1 MGQAYYR
8 KYRSRSL
15 DDIVGQEHIVTAL
28 KNALKEGRLSH
39 AYLFTGPRGVGKT
52 SIARILAHEINE
64 LPYTDENAHID
75 IVEIDAASNRGIDE
89 IRDLREKVYI
99 APTSGK
105 YKVYIIDEV
114 HMLTPQAFNALLKTL
129 EEPPAHVVFILAT
142 TEVHKLPATIISRT
156 QRYSFHPADQ
166 KQLIAH
172 LRHIAD
178 QEKVK
183 ISDEALALIAE
194 HGDGSFR
201 DSVGLLDQV
210 THGAKAVEVTDVHGL
225 LGIPPREAS
234 RNLLGYVAA
243 HDVAGVTT
251 ALDDLY
257 LQGYQASAVA
267 RQLGELLRTAVLE
280 RSPLLPVETS
290 FALMRDLLEVPVAPD
305 AKRFLELTLLK
316 IAAAQMTGATP
327 PAVPPAPSKPAK
339 PATKATSKVVTP
351 EPEAPK
357 PEVKAPDPTT
367 EPAAETPPESA
378 PEPEATPATPN
389 KKSIVSPAEAV
400 DESRWGDVLGAL
412 KAEYNTLYSIVRMAS
427 PEFSDGKITLTFGFL
442 FHQKRLNEAKNK
454 DIVSQVLSKVYG
466 REVELECLFNKETK
480 PTSAVATVPGS
491 GSIDAISNIFG
502 GGELLES

>member
-28 KNALKEGRLSH
+28 RNALKEGRLSH

-52 SIARILAHEINE
+52 SIARILAHEINK

-156 QRYSFHPADQ
+156 QRYSFHPADH

-210 THGAKAVEVTDVHGL
+210 THGGKAVEVADVHNL
-225 LGIPPREAS
+225 LGVPPREAS
-234 RNLLGYVAA
+234 SSLLARVTA

-251 ALDDLY
+251 ALDELY
-257 LQGYQASAVA
+257 LQGFQASAVA
-267 RQLGELLRTAVLE
+267 RQLGELLRNAVLE
-280 RSPLLPVETS
+280 GTPLLPVETS
-290 FALMRDLLEVPVAPD
+290 FSLMRDLLEVPVAAD
-305 AKRFLELTLLK
+305 AKRFLELALLK
-316 IAAAQMTGATP
+316 IAAAQMTAVAPTP
-327 PAVPPAPSKPAK
+327 AAAPAPPKPAKTTSKVTSKASTPELQPEAKTAEPDPK
-339 PATKATSKVVTP
+339 PATKPKLDSTP
-351 EPEAPK
+351 EPTASE
-357 PEVKAPDPTT
+357 PTD
-367 EPAAETPPESA
+367 
-378 PEPEATPATPN
+378 
-389 KKSIVSPAEAV
+389 SPAETI

-412 KAEYNTLYSIVRMAS
+412 KSEYNTLYSIVRMAQ
-427 PEFSDGKITLTFGFL
+427 PDFAEGKITLTFGFM

-454 DIVSQVLSKVYG
+454 SIVTAVLGKVYG
-466 REVELECLFNKETK
+466 REVELVCLFDKEAK
-480 PTSAVATVPGS
+480 PTPVVATTPSG